1 MFRKNKESLEDV
13 IKSLENLINL
23 KTLSDNDPILT
34 IDNETYTLQDA
45 LDALQDKRPNKLKT
59 IILDEIE

>member
-1 MFRKNKESLEDV
+1 MSRKNKESLEDV

-59 IILDEIE
+59 IILYEIE

>member
-1 MFRKNKESLEDV
+1 MSRKNKESLEDV